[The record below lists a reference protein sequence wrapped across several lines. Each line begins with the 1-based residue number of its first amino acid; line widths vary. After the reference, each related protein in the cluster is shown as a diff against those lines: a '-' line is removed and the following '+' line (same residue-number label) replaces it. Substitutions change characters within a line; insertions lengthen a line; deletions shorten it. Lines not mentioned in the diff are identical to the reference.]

1 MSRDE
6 AVIHIA
12 KQGKAGT
19 GRLRFAGTGG
29 QQKAVIY
36 AGPGELKVS
45 SNPNSILRAPVL
57 GSCAALFI
65 YSNDRR
71 IAGLAHVMLPSFGHG
86 GSPRNADVA
95 VRELAKRLLAMGARK
110 GSLRAAL
117 VARSQDASLGRRII
131 GSIKEALDTEKIGLQ
146 AELYARSK
154 LSASADMDVGSSAI
168 RCLSRESP
176 PATFLTQDKYFDE
189 ILRKVRRR
197 TGFGLGEYRSSTLQ
211 RRMGLR
217 MARTG
222 AEGYKE
228 YSEFLYRNPGEFGEL
243 LRTLAINVT
252 GFFRD
257 PAVFNAIRRDVLP
270 GIASRR
276 KKIRAWSAGCATG
289 EEAYSLAMLL
299 EEMCRKGTITG
310 YSILA
315 TDLSEPVLKTA
326 RAGSYSPNQLKEI
339 PSYARRPASRPG
351 NSLVMPESL
360 KRHIRFA
367 KHDLTSG
374 RFPKGFDLV
383 LCRNV
388 FIFYGPGAQRKMLAG
403 LARSLAPGGYLV
415 LGTAEKRVEPGSG
428 LVHVGKFNI
437 WRKKGVSGKG
447 GYDAESS

>member
-1 MSRDE
+1 LSRDE

-228 YSEFLYRNPGEFGEL
+228 YSEFLDRNPGEFGEL

-257 PAVFNAIRRDVLP
+257 PEVFDAIRKSVLP
-270 GIASRR
+270 SLASRKR
-276 KKIRAWSAGCATG
+276 RIRAWSAGCATG

-299 EEMCRKGTITG
+299 EGFRRSGRISG
-310 YSILA
+310 YSITA
-315 TDLSEPVLKTA
+315 TDLSGSVLEAAKKGA
-326 RAGSYSPNQLKEI
+326 YRPSQLKEI
-339 PSYARRPASRPG
+339 PPYARRIIGSAG
-351 NSLVMPESL
+351 NPLRMPESL
-360 KRHIRFA
+360 KRRIRFA

-374 RFPKGFDLV
+374 RFPNGFDLV

-388 FIFYGPGAQRKMLAG
+388 FIFYSPEAQRKMLAG
-403 LARSLAPGGYLV
+403 LARSMAPGGYLV
-415 LGTAEKRVEPGSG
+415 LGTAEKQVKPGSG
-428 LVHVGKFNI
+428 LEKSGGLNI
-437 WRKKGVSGKG
+437 YMKKLEEKKKGT
-447 GYDAESS
+447 

>member
-1 MSRDE
+1 ME
-6 AVIHIA
+6 TVY
-12 KQGKAGT
+12 
-19 GRLRFAGTGG
+19 
-29 QQKAVIY
+29 V
-36 AGPGELKVS
+36 GPGELAVRKAPAVLS
-45 SNPNSILRAPVL
+45 CPVL
-57 GSCAALFI
+57 GSCVALFI
-65 YSNDRR
+65 YSKDSRL
-71 IAGLAHVMLPSFGHG
+71 AGLAHVMLPSFGRQ
-86 GSPRNADVA
+86 GSTRNADVA
-95 VRELAKRLLAMGARK
+95 VRELVKKLLAMGARK
-110 GSLRAAL
+110 GGLRAAL
-117 VARSQDASLGRRII
+117 AARSQDAALGRRII
-131 GSIKEALDTEKIGLQ
+131 SSIKAELAAEKIGLQ

-154 LSASADMDVGSSAI
+154 IIASAEMDVGSSAI

-176 PATFLTQDKYFDE
+176 PATFLAQDKHFDE
-189 ILRKVRRR
+189 ILRKIKRK
-197 TGFGLGEYRSSTLQ
+197 TGFDLGEYRSSTLQ

-217 MARTG
+217 MARAG
-222 AEGYKE
+222 AEGYKA
-228 YSEFLYRNPGEFGEL
+228 YSEFLDRNPGEFGEL
-243 LRTLAINVT
+243 LHTLAINVT

-257 PAVFNAIRRDVLP
+257 PAVFNAIRKDVLP

-326 RAGSYSPNQLKEI
+326 RAGSYSPNKLKEI

-415 LGTAEKRVEPGSG
+415 LGTAERQVGPGSG
-428 LVHVGKFNI
+428 LVNVGKFNI
-437 WRKKGVSGKG
+437 WRKKRVSGKG
-447 GYDAESS
+447 GYDAESF